1 MEAIMAENCIFCKII
16 AGEIPS
22 TTVYEDEDFKAILD
36 VNPAARGHVI
46 ILPKH
51 HADDVF
57 SLEDSQAEKIFP
69 VAKKIA
75 TALKKTYQ
83 CDGVN
88 ILQNNGEAA
97 GQTVF
102 HLHVHVIPR
111 YCDDDTGFGSSRSRN
126 QKEFVKKRGRDIET
140 DHIDWWWDSRTCY
153 TQYCVD
159 SRITKAGI

>member
-1 MEAIMAENCIFCKII
+1 MKDENCIFCKIL

-22 TTVYEDEDFKAILD
+22 TAVYEDDDFKAILD
-36 VNPAARGHVI
+36 VNPAARGHVF
-46 ILPKH
+46 ILPKN
-51 HADDVF
+51 HAANIYELPD
-57 SLEDSQAEKIFP
+57 EDASKIMI

-75 TALKKTYQ
+75 TAIEKAYH

-111 YCDDDTGFGSSRSRN
+111 FKGDTVNIGWKQGDMPEDLDAIC
-126 QKEFVKKRGRDIET
+126 KEI
-140 DHIDWWWDSRTCY
+140 
-153 TQYCVD
+153 Q
-159 SRITKAGI
+159 AQL

>member
-1 MEAIMAENCIFCKII
+1 MRDENCIFCKIL

-22 TTVYEDEDFKAILD
+22 TAVYEDDDFKAILD
-36 VNPAARGHVI
+36 VSPAARGHVI
-46 ILPKH
+46 ILPKN
-51 HADDVF
+51 HAANIYELPDDDA
-57 SLEDSQAEKIFP
+57 SKIMV

-75 TALKKTYQ
+75 TAIEKAYH

-111 YCDDDTGFGSSRSRN
+111 FKGDTVNIGWKQGDMPEDLDAIC
-126 QKEFVKKRGRDIET
+126 KEI
-140 DHIDWWWDSRTCY
+140 
-153 TQYCVD
+153 Q
-159 SRITKAGI
+159 AQL

>member
-1 MEAIMAENCIFCKII
+1 MKDENCIFCKIL

-22 TTVYEDEDFKAILD
+22 TAVYEDDDFKAILD

-46 ILPKH
+46 ILPKN
-51 HADDVF
+51 HAANIYELPD
-57 SLEDSQAEKIFP
+57 EDASKIMI

-75 TALKKTYQ
+75 TAIEKAYH

-111 YCDDDTGFGSSRSRN
+111 FEGD
-126 QKEFVKKRGRDIET
+126 T
-140 DHIDWWWDSRTCY
+140 DHINIGWKPGETPADL
-153 TQYCVD
+153 QE
-159 SRITKAGI
+159 IAEAIKANL

>member
-1 MEAIMAENCIFCKII
+1 MKDENCIFCKIL

-22 TTVYEDEDFKAILD
+22 TAVYEDDDFKAVLD

-46 ILPKH
+46 ILPKN
-51 HADDVF
+51 HAANIYELPD
-57 SLEDSQAEKIFP
+57 EDASKIMI

-75 TALKKTYQ
+75 TAIEKAYH

-111 YCDDDTGFGSSRSRN
+111 FKGDTVNIGWKQGDMPEDLDAIC
-126 QKEFVKKRGRDIET
+126 KEI
-140 DHIDWWWDSRTCY
+140 
-153 TQYCVD
+153 Q
-159 SRITKAGI
+159 AQL

>member
-1 MEAIMAENCIFCKII
+1 MRDENCIFCKIL

-22 TTVYEDEDFKAILD
+22 TAVYEDDDFKAILD

-46 ILPKH
+46 ILPKN
-51 HADDVF
+51 HAANIYELPD
-57 SLEDSQAEKIFP
+57 EDASKIMM

-75 TALKKTYQ
+75 TAIEKAYH

-111 YCDDDTGFGSSRSRN
+111 FKGDTVNIGWKQGDMPEDLDAIC
-126 QKEFVKKRGRDIET
+126 KEI
-140 DHIDWWWDSRTCY
+140 
-153 TQYCVD
+153 Q
-159 SRITKAGI
+159 AQL

>member
-1 MEAIMAENCIFCKII
+1 MKDENCIFCKIL

-22 TTVYEDEDFKAILD
+22 TAVYEDDDFKAILD

-46 ILPKH
+46 ILPKN
-51 HADDVF
+51 HAANIYELPD
-57 SLEDSQAEKIFP
+57 EDASKIMV

-75 TALKKTYQ
+75 TAIEKAYH

-111 YCDDDTGFGSSRSRN
+111 FKLIYFGFNFCCSKRDACSLLRYCSS
-126 QKEFVKKRGRDIET
+126 
-140 DHIDWWWDSRTCY
+140 DSSC
-153 TQYCVD
+153 
-159 SRITKAGI
+159 

>member
-1 MEAIMAENCIFCKII
+1 MKDENCIFCKIL

-22 TTVYEDEDFKAILD
+22 TAVYEDDDFKAILD

-46 ILPKH
+46 ILPKN
-51 HADDVF
+51 HAANIYELPD
-57 SLEDSQAEKIFP
+57 EDASKIMI

-75 TALKKTYQ
+75 TAIEKAYH

-102 HLHVHVIPR
+102 HIHVHVIPR
-111 YCDDDTGFGSSRSRN
+111 FKGDTVNIGWKQGDMPEDLDAIC
-126 QKEFVKKRGRDIET
+126 KEI
-140 DHIDWWWDSRTCY
+140 
-153 TQYCVD
+153 Q
-159 SRITKAGI
+159 AQL

>member
-1 MEAIMAENCIFCKII
+1 MKDENCIYCKIL

-22 TTVYEDEDFKAILD
+22 TAVYEDDDFKAILD

-46 ILPKH
+46 ILPKN
-51 HADDVF
+51 HAANIYELPD
-57 SLEDSQAEKIFP
+57 EDASKIMI

-75 TALKKTYQ
+75 TAIEKAYH

-111 YCDDDTGFGSSRSRN
+111 FKGDTVNIGWKQGDMPEDLDAIC
-126 QKEFVKKRGRDIET
+126 KEI
-140 DHIDWWWDSRTCY
+140 
-153 TQYCVD
+153 Q
-159 SRITKAGI
+159 AQL

>member
-1 MEAIMAENCIFCKII
+1 MKDENCIFCKIL

-22 TTVYEDEDFKAILD
+22 TAVYEDDDFKAILD
-36 VNPAARGHVI
+36 VSPAARGHVI
-46 ILPKH
+46 ILPKN
-51 HADDVF
+51 HAANIYELPD
-57 SLEDSQAEKIFP
+57 EDASKIMI

-75 TALKKTYQ
+75 TAIEKAYH

-111 YCDDDTGFGSSRSRN
+111 FKGDTVNIGWKQGDMPEDLDAIC
-126 QKEFVKKRGRDIET
+126 KEI
-140 DHIDWWWDSRTCY
+140 
-153 TQYCVD
+153 Q
-159 SRITKAGI
+159 AQL

>member
-1 MEAIMAENCIFCKII
+1 MAEEQCIFCKII

-22 TTVYEDEDFKAILD
+22 ATVYEDDDFKAILD

-46 ILPKH
+46 IVPKK
-51 HADDVF
+51 HAANVF
-57 SLEDSQAEKIFP
+57 EMEDGDAAKVFP
-69 VAKKIA
+69 VAKKVA
-75 TALKKTYQ
+75 AALKKTYG

-111 YCDDDTGFGSSRSRN
+111 YYGDGVNIMWKPG
-126 QKEFVKKRGRDIET
+126 ET
-140 DHIDWWWDSRTCY
+140 PNLEEVAEEIR
-153 TQYCVD
+153 
-159 SRITKAGI
+159 KNL

>member
-1 MEAIMAENCIFCKII
+1 MRDENCIFCKIL

-22 TTVYEDEDFKAILD
+22 TAVYEDDDFKAILD

-46 ILPKH
+46 ILPKN
-51 HADDVF
+51 HAANIYELPD
-57 SLEDSQAEKIFP
+57 EDASKIMV

-75 TALKKTYQ
+75 TAIEKAYH

-111 YCDDDTGFGSSRSRN
+111 FKGDTVNIGWKQGDMPEDLDAIC
-126 QKEFVKKRGRDIET
+126 KEI
-140 DHIDWWWDSRTCY
+140 
-153 TQYCVD
+153 Q
-159 SRITKAGI
+159 AQL

>member
-1 MEAIMAENCIFCKII
+1 MKDENCIFCKIL

-22 TTVYEDEDFKAILD
+22 TAVYEDDDFKAILD

-46 ILPKH
+46 ILPKN
-51 HADDVF
+51 HAANIYELPD
-57 SLEDSQAEKIFP
+57 EDASKIMV

-75 TALKKTYQ
+75 TAIEKAYH

-88 ILQNNGEAA
+88 ILQNNGETA

-111 YCDDDTGFGSSRSRN
+111 FKGDTVNIGWKQGDMPEDLDAIC
-126 QKEFVKKRGRDIET
+126 KEI
-140 DHIDWWWDSRTCY
+140 
-153 TQYCVD
+153 Q
-159 SRITKAGI
+159 AQL

>member
-1 MEAIMAENCIFCKII
+1 MADENCIFCKII

-22 TTVYEDEDFKAILD
+22 TAVYEDDDFRAILD

-46 ILPKH
+46 ILPKK
-51 HADDVF
+51 HAANIF
-57 SLEDSQAEKIFP
+57 ELEEEDAAKIFP

-75 TALKKTYQ
+75 SALMKTYD

-88 ILQNNGEAA
+88 VLQNNGEAA

-111 YCDDDTGFGSSRSRN
+111 YYDDDVNIIWEPGETPDLE
-126 QKEFVKKRGRDIET
+126 KVAEEIKKNL
-140 DHIDWWWDSRTCY
+140 
-153 TQYCVD
+153 
-159 SRITKAGI
+159 

>member
-1 MEAIMAENCIFCKII
+1 MKDENCIFCKIL

-22 TTVYEDEDFKAILD
+22 TAVYEDDDFKAILD

-46 ILPKH
+46 ILPKN
-51 HADDVF
+51 HAANIYELPD
-57 SLEDSQAEKIFP
+57 EDASKIMI

-75 TALKKTYQ
+75 AAIEKAYH

-111 YCDDDTGFGSSRSRN
+111 FKGDTVNIGWKQGDMPEDLDAIC
-126 QKEFVKKRGRDIET
+126 KEI
-140 DHIDWWWDSRTCY
+140 
-153 TQYCVD
+153 Q
-159 SRITKAGI
+159 AQL